1 MDSKDKGKSLLGP
14 KSVKEEATG
23 EVLAQLISYLQG
35 LQVETSSSKSRSSG
49 EFQLSPIA
57 KSRTGT
63 QALRK
68 PGTKVLEEDSVRYYT
83 ALGGPKKIRR
93 LREKD

>member
-49 EFQLSPIA
+49 VQLSPIA